1 MVCAVNAQ
9 SLLNSYEVFFP
20 ERVGHII
27 IKGDDMNDLEKKV
40 RAALIL
46 CVVLV
51 GIYLVGKCYTL
62 WERKNPGHG
71 AQLLGQA
78 YVQAG
83 GRAAG
88 MFLPGLEY
96 SREEQPDDM
105 FLAVLRTVG
114 EQFPILSFAET
125 DCGEE
130 TMVEDE
136 RTARAI
142 LEENEKLVAQ
152 KSQDEN
158 QKQAVTEENQQA
170 QNKGNEAG
178 SQSGQTDGP
187 GSGTGGSGQAD
198 GTGNGTGGSGQS
210 DGTESGAGAESG
222 QTDSAGSP
230 AGAQSGEDAQETV
243 QIPEGTAL
251 EKQVEI
257 PKEQLGDF
265 HSLLNNFFVVDPTTT
280 ALESQINA
288 QTLLGKDMELE
299 KDPEN
304 PQILIYHTHSQEGFA
319 DSVAGDTSTTVI
331 GVGDYLVQLLQERY
345 GYQVLHIT
353 DTFDIV
359 DGQLDRSAAY
369 NYAEPVIS
377 QALQEHPSVEVVID
391 LHRDG
396 VDESKRLVTEVNG
409 KQTAQVMFFNGLS
422 RTNQNG
428 EISYL
433 PNPYIEDNLAFSF
446 QLEYLAKQY
455 YPDYTRCIYLKGY
468 RYNLHLKPR
477 SLLLEVGAQ
486 TNTVEEAKNAMEPF
500 ADLLNK
506 VLSGSEDL

>member
-1 MVCAVNAQ
+1 M
-9 SLLNSYEVFFP
+9 
-20 ERVGHII
+20 

-46 CVVLV
+46 CVIVV
-51 GIYLVGKCYTL
+51 GIYLAGKCRDI
-62 WERKNPGHG
+62 WERESDGQG
-71 AQLLGQA
+71 GRILGQA

-83 GRAAG
+83 TLAAES
-88 MFLPGLEY
+88 FLPVLSYGQ
-96 SREEQPDDM
+96 EQTPED
-105 FLAVLRTVG
+105 FFSAVLRTVG
-114 EQFPILSFAET
+114 EQFPILSFQET

-130 TMVEDE
+130 EIIEDAE
-136 RTARAI
+136 TAEAI
-142 LEENEKLVAQ
+142 REENEKLIAQ
-152 KSQDEN
+152 KLEAEN
-158 QKQAVTEENQQA
+158 QAQAVTEENQQA
-170 QNKGNEAG
+170 QE
-178 SQSGQTDGP
+178 T
-187 GSGTGGSGQAD
+187 
-198 GTGNGTGGSGQS
+198 QS
-210 DGTESGAGAESG
+210 DGAAET
-222 QTDSAGSP
+222 QNET
-230 AGAQSGEDAQETV
+230 AQAQETS
-243 QIPEGTAL
+243 QIPEGTATQ
-251 EKQVEI
+251 KQVEI
-257 PKEQLGDF
+257 PREQLTDF
-265 HSLLNNFFVVDPTTT
+265 NYLLNNFFVVDPTTT

-288 QTLLGKDMELE
+288 DTLLGKDMKLE
-299 KDPEN
+299 KNPEQ

-319 DSVAGDTSTTVI
+319 DSVEGDTSTTVI

-377 QALQEHPSVEVVID
+377 QALQEHPTIEIVID

-396 VDESKRLVTEVNG
+396 VDESKHLVTEVNG
-409 KQTAQVMFFNGLS
+409 KPTAQVMFFNGLS

-455 YPDYTRCIYLKGY
+455 YPEYTRCIYLKGY

-500 ADLLNK
+500 ADLLYK
-506 VLSGSEDL
+506 VLSGNGAG

>member
-1 MVCAVNAQ
+1 M
-9 SLLNSYEVFFP
+9 
-20 ERVGHII
+20 
-27 IKGDDMNDLEKKV
+27 IKGDGMNDLEKKV

-46 CVVLV
+46 CVIVV
-51 GIYLVGKCYTL
+51 GIYLAGKCRDI
-62 WERKNPGHG
+62 WERESDGQG
-71 AQLLGQA
+71 GRILGQA

-83 GRAAG
+83 TLAAES
-88 MFLPGLEY
+88 FLPVLSYGQ
-96 SREEQPDDM
+96 EQTPED
-105 FLAVLRTVG
+105 FFSAVLRTVG
-114 EQFPILSFAET
+114 EQFPILSFQET

-130 TMVEDE
+130 EIIEDAE
-136 RTARAI
+136 TAEAI
-142 LEENEKLVAQ
+142 REENEKLIAQ
-152 KSQDEN
+152 KLEAEN
-158 QKQAVTEENQQA
+158 QAQAVTEENQQA
-170 QNKGNEAG
+170 QE
-178 SQSGQTDGP
+178 T
-187 GSGTGGSGQAD
+187 
-198 GTGNGTGGSGQS
+198 QS
-210 DGTESGAGAESG
+210 DGAAET
-222 QTDSAGSP
+222 QNET
-230 AGAQSGEDAQETV
+230 AQAQETS
-243 QIPEGTAL
+243 QIPEGTATQ
-251 EKQVEI
+251 KQVEI
-257 PKEQLGDF
+257 PREQLTDF
-265 HSLLNNFFVVDPTTT
+265 NYLLNNFFVVDPTTT
-280 ALESQINA
+280 ALESQINVD
-288 QTLLGKDMELE
+288 TLLGKDMKLE
-299 KDPEN
+299 KNPEQ

-319 DSVAGDTSTTVI
+319 DSVEGDTSTTVI

-377 QALQEHPSVEVVID
+377 QALQEHPTIEVVID

-396 VDESKRLVTEVNG
+396 VDESKHLVTEVNG
-409 KQTAQVMFFNGLS
+409 KPTAQVMFFNGLS

-455 YPDYTRCIYLKGY
+455 YPEYTRCIYLKGY

-500 ADLLNK
+500 ADLLYK
-506 VLSGSEDL
+506 VLSGDGAG

>member
-1 MVCAVNAQ
+1 M
-9 SLLNSYEVFFP
+9 
-20 ERVGHII
+20 
-27 IKGDDMNDLEKKV
+27 IKGDGMNDLEKKV

-46 CVVLV
+46 CVIVV
-51 GIYLVGKCYTL
+51 GIYLAGKCRDI
-62 WERKNPGHG
+62 WERESDGQG
-71 AQLLGQA
+71 GRILGQA

-83 GRAAG
+83 TLAAES
-88 MFLPGLEY
+88 FLPVLSYGQ
-96 SREEQPDDM
+96 EQTPED
-105 FLAVLRTVG
+105 FFSAVLRTVG
-114 EQFPILSFAET
+114 EQFPILSFQKT

-130 TMVEDE
+130 EIIEDAE
-136 RTARAI
+136 TAEAI
-142 LEENEKLVAQ
+142 REENEKLIAQ
-152 KSQDEN
+152 KLEAEN
-158 QKQAVTEENQQA
+158 QAQAVTEENQQA
-170 QNKGNEAG
+170 QE
-178 SQSGQTDGP
+178 T
-187 GSGTGGSGQAD
+187 
-198 GTGNGTGGSGQS
+198 QS
-210 DGTESGAGAESG
+210 DGAAET
-222 QTDSAGSP
+222 QNET
-230 AGAQSGEDAQETV
+230 AQAQETS
-243 QIPEGTAL
+243 QIPEGTATQ
-251 EKQVEI
+251 KQVEI
-257 PKEQLGDF
+257 PREQLTDF
-265 HSLLNNFFVVDPTTT
+265 NYLLNNFFVVDPTTT
-280 ALESQINA
+280 AL
-288 QTLLGKDMELE
+288 GKDMKLE
-299 KDPEN
+299 KNPEQ

-319 DSVAGDTSTTVI
+319 DSVEGDTSTTVI

-377 QALQEHPSVEVVID
+377 QALQEHPTIEVVID

-396 VDESKRLVTEVNG
+396 VDESKHLVTEVNG
-409 KQTAQVMFFNGLS
+409 KPTAQVMFFNGLS

-455 YPDYTRCIYLKGY
+455 YPEYTRCIYLKGY

-500 ADLLNK
+500 ADLLYK
-506 VLSGSEDL
+506 VLSGSGTG

>member
-1 MVCAVNAQ
+1 M
-9 SLLNSYEVFFP
+9 
-20 ERVGHII
+20 

-46 CVVLV
+46 CVIVV
-51 GIYLVGKCYTL
+51 GIYLAGKCRDI
-62 WERKNPGHG
+62 WERESDGQG
-71 AQLLGQA
+71 GRILGQA

-83 GRAAG
+83 TLAAES
-88 MFLPGLEY
+88 FLPVLSYGQ
-96 SREEQPDDM
+96 EQTPED
-105 FLAVLRTVG
+105 FFSAVLRTVG
-114 EQFPILSFAET
+114 EQFPILSFQET

-130 TMVEDE
+130 EIIEDAE
-136 RTARAI
+136 TAEAI
-142 LEENEKLVAQ
+142 REENEKLIAQ
-152 KSQDEN
+152 KLEAEN
-158 QKQAVTEENQQA
+158 QAQAVTEENQQA
-170 QNKGNEAG
+170 QE
-178 SQSGQTDGP
+178 T
-187 GSGTGGSGQAD
+187 
-198 GTGNGTGGSGQS
+198 QS
-210 DGTESGAGAESG
+210 DGAAET
-222 QTDSAGSP
+222 QNET
-230 AGAQSGEDAQETV
+230 AQAQETS
-243 QIPEGTAL
+243 QIPEGTATQ
-251 EKQVEI
+251 KQVEI
-257 PKEQLGDF
+257 PREQLTDF
-265 HSLLNNFFVVDPTTT
+265 NYLLNNFFVVDPTTT
-280 ALESQINA
+280 ALESQINVD
-288 QTLLGKDMELE
+288 TLLGKDMKLE
-299 KDPEN
+299 KNPEQ

-319 DSVAGDTSTTVI
+319 DSVEGDTSTTVI
-331 GVGDYLVQLLQERY
+331 GVGDYLAQLLQERY

-377 QALQEHPSVEVVID
+377 QALQEHPTIEVVID

-396 VDESKRLVTEVNG
+396 VDESKHLVTEVNG
-409 KQTAQVMFFNGLS
+409 KPTAQVMFFNGLS

-455 YPDYTRCIYLKGY
+455 YPEYTRCIYLKGY

-500 ADLLNK
+500 ADLLYK
-506 VLSGSEDL
+506 VLSGSGTG

>member
-1 MVCAVNAQ
+1 M
-9 SLLNSYEVFFP
+9 
-20 ERVGHII
+20 

-46 CVVLV
+46 CVIVA
-51 GIYLVGKCYTL
+51 GIYLAGKCRDI
-62 WERKNPGHG
+62 WERESDGQG
-71 AQLLGQA
+71 GRILGQA

-83 GRAAG
+83 TLAAES
-88 MFLPGLEY
+88 FLPVLSYGQ
-96 SREEQPDDM
+96 EQTPED
-105 FLAVLRTVG
+105 FFSAVLRTVG
-114 EQFPILSFAET
+114 EQFPILSFQET

-130 TMVEDE
+130 EIIEDAE
-136 RTARAI
+136 TAEAI
-142 LEENEKLVAQ
+142 REENEKLIAQ
-152 KSQDEN
+152 KLEAEN
-158 QKQAVTEENQQA
+158 QAQAVTEENQQA
-170 QNKGNEAG
+170 QE
-178 SQSGQTDGP
+178 T
-187 GSGTGGSGQAD
+187 
-198 GTGNGTGGSGQS
+198 QS
-210 DGTESGAGAESG
+210 DGAAET
-222 QTDSAGSP
+222 QNET
-230 AGAQSGEDAQETV
+230 AQAQETS
-243 QIPEGTAL
+243 QIPEGTATQ
-251 EKQVEI
+251 KQVEI
-257 PKEQLGDF
+257 PREQLTDF
-265 HSLLNNFFVVDPTTT
+265 NYLLNNFFVVDPTTT

-288 QTLLGKDMELE
+288 DTLLGKDMKLE
-299 KDPEN
+299 KNPEQ

-319 DSVAGDTSTTVI
+319 DSVEGDTSTTVI

-377 QALQEHPSVEVVID
+377 QALQEHPTIEVVID

-396 VDESKRLVTEVNG
+396 VDESKHLVTEVNG
-409 KQTAQVMFFNGLS
+409 KPTAQVMFFNGLS

-455 YPDYTRCIYLKGY
+455 YPEYTRCIYLKGY

-500 ADLLNK
+500 ADLLYK
-506 VLSGSEDL
+506 VLSGSGAG

>member
-1 MVCAVNAQ
+1 M
-9 SLLNSYEVFFP
+9 
-20 ERVGHII
+20 
-27 IKGDDMNDLEKKV
+27 IKGDGMNDLEKKV

-46 CVVLV
+46 CVIVV
-51 GIYLVGKCYTL
+51 GIYLAGKCRDI
-62 WERKNPGHG
+62 WERESDGQG
-71 AQLLGQA
+71 GRILGQA

-83 GRAAG
+83 TLAAES
-88 MFLPGLEY
+88 FLPVLSYGQ
-96 SREEQPDDM
+96 EQTPED
-105 FLAVLRTVG
+105 FFSAVLRTVG
-114 EQFPILSFAET
+114 EQFPILSFQET

-130 TMVEDE
+130 EIIEDAE
-136 RTARAI
+136 TAEAI
-142 LEENEKLVAQ
+142 REENEKLIAQ
-152 KSQDEN
+152 KLEAEN
-158 QKQAVTEENQQA
+158 QAQAVTEENQQA
-170 QNKGNEAG
+170 QE
-178 SQSGQTDGP
+178 T
-187 GSGTGGSGQAD
+187 
-198 GTGNGTGGSGQS
+198 QS
-210 DGTESGAGAESG
+210 DGAAET
-222 QTDSAGSP
+222 QNET
-230 AGAQSGEDAQETV
+230 AQAQETS
-243 QIPEGTAL
+243 QIPEGTATQ
-251 EKQVEI
+251 KQVEI
-257 PKEQLGDF
+257 PREQLTDF
-265 HSLLNNFFVVDPTTT
+265 NYLLNNFFVVDPTTT
-280 ALESQINA
+280 ALESQINVD
-288 QTLLGKDMELE
+288 TLLGKDMKLE
-299 KDPEN
+299 KNPEQ

-319 DSVAGDTSTTVI
+319 DSVEGDTSTTVI

-377 QALQEHPSVEVVID
+377 QALQEHPTIEVVID

-396 VDESKRLVTEVNG
+396 VDESKHLVTEVNG
-409 KQTAQVMFFNGLS
+409 KPTAQVMFFNGLS

-455 YPDYTRCIYLKGY
+455 YPEYTRCIYLKGY

-500 ADLLNK
+500 ADLLYK
-506 VLSGSEDL
+506 VLSGNGAG

>member
-1 MVCAVNAQ
+1 M
-9 SLLNSYEVFFP
+9 
-20 ERVGHII
+20 

-40 RAALIL
+40 RVALIL
-46 CVVLV
+46 CVIVV
-51 GIYLVGKCYTL
+51 GIYLAGKCRDI
-62 WERKNPGHG
+62 WERESDGQG
-71 AQLLGQA
+71 GRILGQA

-83 GRAAG
+83 TLAAES
-88 MFLPGLEY
+88 FLPVLSYGQ
-96 SREEQPDDM
+96 EQTPED
-105 FLAVLRTVG
+105 FFSAVLRTVG
-114 EQFPILSFAET
+114 EQFPILSFQET

-130 TMVEDE
+130 EIIEDAE
-136 RTARAI
+136 TAEAI
-142 LEENEKLVAQ
+142 REENEKLIAQ
-152 KSQDEN
+152 KLEAEN
-158 QKQAVTEENQQA
+158 QAQAVTEENQQA
-170 QNKGNEAG
+170 QE
-178 SQSGQTDGP
+178 T
-187 GSGTGGSGQAD
+187 
-198 GTGNGTGGSGQS
+198 QS
-210 DGTESGAGAESG
+210 DGAAET
-222 QTDSAGSP
+222 QNET
-230 AGAQSGEDAQETV
+230 AQAQETS
-243 QIPEGTAL
+243 QIPEGTATQ
-251 EKQVEI
+251 KKVEI
-257 PKEQLGDF
+257 PREQLTDF
-265 HSLLNNFFVVDPTTT
+265 NYLLNNFFVVDPTTT
-280 ALESQINA
+280 ALESQINVD
-288 QTLLGKDMELE
+288 TLLGKDMKLE
-299 KDPEN
+299 KNPEQ

-319 DSVAGDTSTTVI
+319 DSVEGDTSTTVI

-377 QALQEHPSVEVVID
+377 QALQEHPTIEVVID

-396 VDESKRLVTEVNG
+396 VDESKHLVTEVNG
-409 KQTAQVMFFNGLS
+409 KPTAQVMFFNGLS

-455 YPDYTRCIYLKGY
+455 YPEYTRCIYLKGY

-500 ADLLNK
+500 ADLLYK
-506 VLSGSEDL
+506 VLSGDGAG

>member
-1 MVCAVNAQ
+1 M
-9 SLLNSYEVFFP
+9 
-20 ERVGHII
+20 
-27 IKGDDMNDLEKKV
+27 IKGDGMNDLEKKV

-46 CVVLV
+46 CVIVV
-51 GIYLVGKCYTL
+51 GIYLAGKCRDI
-62 WERKNPGHG
+62 WERESDGQG
-71 AQLLGQA
+71 GRILGQA

-83 GRAAG
+83 TLAAES
-88 MFLPGLEY
+88 FLPVLSYGQ
-96 SREEQPDDM
+96 EQTPED
-105 FLAVLRTVG
+105 FFSAVLRTVG
-114 EQFPILSFAET
+114 EQFPILSFQET

-130 TMVEDE
+130 EIIEDAE
-136 RTARAI
+136 TAEAI
-142 LEENEKLVAQ
+142 REENEKLIAQ
-152 KSQDEN
+152 KLEAEN
-158 QKQAVTEENQQA
+158 QAQAVTEENQQA
-170 QNKGNEAG
+170 QE
-178 SQSGQTDGP
+178 T
-187 GSGTGGSGQAD
+187 
-198 GTGNGTGGSGQS
+198 QS
-210 DGTESGAGAESG
+210 DGAAET
-222 QTDSAGSP
+222 QNET
-230 AGAQSGEDAQETV
+230 AQAQETS
-243 QIPEGTAL
+243 QIPEGTATQ
-251 EKQVEI
+251 KQVEI
-257 PKEQLGDF
+257 PREQLTDF
-265 HSLLNNFFVVDPTTT
+265 NYLLNNFFVVDPTTT
-280 ALESQINA
+280 ALESQINVD
-288 QTLLGKDMELE
+288 TLLGKDMKLE
-299 KDPEN
+299 KNPEQ

-319 DSVAGDTSTTVI
+319 DSVEGDTSTTVI

-377 QALQEHPSVEVVID
+377 QALQEHPTIEVVID

-396 VDESKRLVTEVNG
+396 VDESKHLVTEVNG
-409 KQTAQVMFFNGLS
+409 KPTAQVMFFNGLS

-455 YPDYTRCIYLKGY
+455 YPEYTRCIYLKGY

-500 ADLLNK
+500 ADLLYK
-506 VLSGSEDL
+506 VLSGSGTG

>member
-1 MVCAVNAQ
+1 M
-9 SLLNSYEVFFP
+9 
-20 ERVGHII
+20 

-46 CVVLV
+46 CVIVA
-51 GIYLVGKCYTL
+51 GIYLAGKCRDI
-62 WERKNPGHG
+62 WERESDGQG
-71 AQLLGQA
+71 GRILGQA

-83 GRAAG
+83 TLAAES
-88 MFLPGLEY
+88 FLPVLSYGQ
-96 SREEQPDDM
+96 EQTPED
-105 FLAVLRTVG
+105 FFSAVLRTVG
-114 EQFPILSFAET
+114 EQFPILSFQET

-130 TMVEDE
+130 EIIEDAE
-136 RTARAI
+136 TAEAI
-142 LEENEKLVAQ
+142 REENEKLIAQ
-152 KSQDEN
+152 KLEAEN
-158 QKQAVTEENQQA
+158 QAQAVTEENQQA
-170 QNKGNEAG
+170 QE
-178 SQSGQTDGP
+178 T
-187 GSGTGGSGQAD
+187 
-198 GTGNGTGGSGQS
+198 QS
-210 DGTESGAGAESG
+210 DGAAET
-222 QTDSAGSP
+222 QNET
-230 AGAQSGEDAQETV
+230 AQAQETS
-243 QIPEGTAL
+243 QIPEGTATQ
-251 EKQVEI
+251 KQVEI
-257 PKEQLGDF
+257 PREQLTDF
-265 HSLLNNFFVVDPTTT
+265 NYLLNNFFVVDPTTT

-288 QTLLGKDMELE
+288 DTLLGKDMKLE
-299 KDPEN
+299 KNPEQ

-319 DSVAGDTSTTVI
+319 DSVEGDTSTTVI

-377 QALQEHPSVEVVID
+377 QALQEHPTIEVVID

-396 VDESKRLVTEVNG
+396 VDESKHLVTEVNG
-409 KQTAQVMFFNGLS
+409 KPTAQVMFFNGLS

-455 YPDYTRCIYLKGY
+455 YPEYTRCIYLKGY

-500 ADLLNK
+500 ADLLYK
-506 VLSGSEDL
+506 VLSGNGAG

>member
-1 MVCAVNAQ
+1 M
-9 SLLNSYEVFFP
+9 
-20 ERVGHII
+20 
-27 IKGDDMNDLEKKV
+27 IKGDGMNDLEKKV

-46 CVVLV
+46 CVIVV
-51 GIYLVGKCYTL
+51 GIYLAGKCRDI
-62 WERKNPGHG
+62 WERESDGQG
-71 AQLLGQA
+71 GRILGQA

-83 GRAAG
+83 TLAAES
-88 MFLPGLEY
+88 FLPVLSYGQ
-96 SREEQPDDM
+96 EQTPED
-105 FLAVLRTVG
+105 FFSAVLRTVG
-114 EQFPILSFAET
+114 EQFPILSFQET

-130 TMVEDE
+130 EIIEDAE
-136 RTARAI
+136 TAEAI
-142 LEENEKLVAQ
+142 REENEKLIAQ
-152 KSQDEN
+152 KLEAEN
-158 QKQAVTEENQQA
+158 QAQAVTEENQQA
-170 QNKGNEAG
+170 QETQSNGAAETQNE
-178 SQSGQTDGP
+178 T
-187 GSGTGGSGQAD
+187 
-198 GTGNGTGGSGQS
+198 
-210 DGTESGAGAESG
+210 
-222 QTDSAGSP
+222 
-230 AGAQSGEDAQETV
+230 AQAQETS
-243 QIPEGTAL
+243 QIPEGTATQ
-251 EKQVEI
+251 KQVEI
-257 PKEQLGDF
+257 PREQLTDF
-265 HSLLNNFFVVDPTTT
+265 NYLLNNFFVVDPTTT

-288 QTLLGKDMELE
+288 DTLLGKDMKLE
-299 KDPEN
+299 KNPEQ

-319 DSVAGDTSTTVI
+319 DSVEGDTSTTVI

-377 QALQEHPSVEVVID
+377 QALQEHPTIEIVID

-396 VDESKRLVTEVNG
+396 VDESKHLVTEVNG
-409 KQTAQVMFFNGLS
+409 KPTAQVMFFNGLS

-455 YPDYTRCIYLKGY
+455 YPEYTRCIYLKGY

-500 ADLLNK
+500 ADLLYK
-506 VLSGSEDL
+506 VLSGSGTG

>member
-1 MVCAVNAQ
+1 M
-9 SLLNSYEVFFP
+9 
-20 ERVGHII
+20 

-46 CVVLV
+46 CVIVV
-51 GIYLVGKCYTL
+51 GIYLAGKCRDI
-62 WERKNPGHG
+62 WERESDGQG
-71 AQLLGQA
+71 GRILGQA

-83 GRAAG
+83 TLAAES
-88 MFLPGLEY
+88 FLPVLSYGQ
-96 SREEQPDDM
+96 EQTPED
-105 FLAVLRTVG
+105 FFSAVLRTVG
-114 EQFPILSFAET
+114 EQFPILSFQET

-130 TMVEDE
+130 EIIEDAE
-136 RTARAI
+136 TAEAI
-142 LEENEKLVAQ
+142 REENEKLIAQ
-152 KSQDEN
+152 KLEAEN
-158 QKQAVTEENQQA
+158 QAQAVTEENQQA
-170 QNKGNEAG
+170 QE
-178 SQSGQTDGP
+178 T
-187 GSGTGGSGQAD
+187 
-198 GTGNGTGGSGQS
+198 QS
-210 DGTESGAGAESG
+210 DGAAET
-222 QTDSAGSP
+222 QNET
-230 AGAQSGEDAQETV
+230 AQAQETS
-243 QIPEGTAL
+243 QIPEGTATQ
-251 EKQVEI
+251 KQVEI
-257 PKEQLGDF
+257 PREQLTDF
-265 HSLLNNFFVVDPTTT
+265 NYLLNNFFVVDPTTT
-280 ALESQINA
+280 ALESQINVD
-288 QTLLGKDMELE
+288 TLLGKDMKLE
-299 KDPEN
+299 KNPEQ

-319 DSVAGDTSTTVI
+319 DSVEGDTSTTVI

-377 QALQEHPSVEVVID
+377 QALQEHPTIEVVID

-396 VDESKRLVTEVNG
+396 VDESKHLVTEVNG
-409 KQTAQVMFFNGLS
+409 KPTAQVMFFNGLS

-455 YPDYTRCIYLKGY
+455 YPEYTRCIYLKGY

-500 ADLLNK
+500 ADLLYK
-506 VLSGSEDL
+506 VLSGDGAG

>member
-1 MVCAVNAQ
+1 M
-9 SLLNSYEVFFP
+9 
-20 ERVGHII
+20 

-46 CVVLV
+46 CVIVV
-51 GIYLVGKCYTL
+51 GIYLAGKCRDI
-62 WERKNPGHG
+62 WERESDGQG
-71 AQLLGQA
+71 GRILGQA

-83 GRAAG
+83 TLAAES
-88 MFLPGLEY
+88 FLPVLSYGQ
-96 SREEQPDDM
+96 EQTPED
-105 FLAVLRTVG
+105 FFSAVLRTVG
-114 EQFPILSFAET
+114 EQFPILSFQET

-130 TMVEDE
+130 EIIEDAE
-136 RTARAI
+136 TAEAI
-142 LEENEKLVAQ
+142 REENEKLIAQ
-152 KSQDEN
+152 KLEAEN
-158 QKQAVTEENQQA
+158 QAQAVTEENQQA
-170 QNKGNEAG
+170 QE
-178 SQSGQTDGP
+178 T
-187 GSGTGGSGQAD
+187 
-198 GTGNGTGGSGQS
+198 QS
-210 DGTESGAGAESG
+210 DGAAET
-222 QTDSAGSP
+222 QNET
-230 AGAQSGEDAQETV
+230 AQAQETS
-243 QIPEGTAL
+243 QIPEGTATQ
-251 EKQVEI
+251 KQVEI
-257 PKEQLGDF
+257 PREQLTDF
-265 HSLLNNFFVVDPTTT
+265 NYLLNNFFVVDPTTT

-288 QTLLGKDMELE
+288 DTLLGKDMKLE
-299 KDPEN
+299 KNPEQ

-319 DSVAGDTSTTVI
+319 DSVEGDTSTTVI
-331 GVGDYLVQLLQERY
+331 GVGDYLVQLLQEQY

-353 DTFDIV
+353 DTFDLV

-377 QALQEHPSVEVVID
+377 QALQEHPTIEVVID

-396 VDESKRLVTEVNG
+396 VDESKHLVTEVNG
-409 KQTAQVMFFNGLS
+409 KPTAQVMFFNGLS

-455 YPDYTRCIYLKGY
+455 YPEYTRCIYLKGY

-500 ADLLNK
+500 ADLLYK
-506 VLSGSEDL
+506 VLSGNGAG

>member
-1 MVCAVNAQ
+1 M
-9 SLLNSYEVFFP
+9 
-20 ERVGHII
+20 
-27 IKGDDMNDLEKKV
+27 IKGDGMNDLEKKV

-46 CVVLV
+46 CVIVV
-51 GIYLVGKCYTL
+51 GIYLAGKCRDI
-62 WERKNPGHG
+62 WERESDGQG
-71 AQLLGQA
+71 GRILGQA

-83 GRAAG
+83 TLAAES
-88 MFLPGLEY
+88 FLPVLSYGQ
-96 SREEQPDDM
+96 EQTPED
-105 FLAVLRTVG
+105 FFSAVLRTVG
-114 EQFPILSFAET
+114 EQFPLLSFQET

-130 TMVEDE
+130 EIIEDAE
-136 RTARAI
+136 TAEAI
-142 LEENEKLVAQ
+142 REENEKLIAQ
-152 KSQDEN
+152 KLEAEN
-158 QKQAVTEENQQA
+158 QAQAVTEENQQA
-170 QNKGNEAG
+170 QE
-178 SQSGQTDGP
+178 T
-187 GSGTGGSGQAD
+187 
-198 GTGNGTGGSGQS
+198 QS
-210 DGTESGAGAESG
+210 DGAAET
-222 QTDSAGSP
+222 QNET
-230 AGAQSGEDAQETV
+230 AQAQETS
-243 QIPEGTAL
+243 QIPEGTATQ
-251 EKQVEI
+251 KQVEI
-257 PKEQLGDF
+257 PREQLTDF
-265 HSLLNNFFVVDPTTT
+265 NYLLNNFFVVDPTTT
-280 ALESQINA
+280 ALESQINVD
-288 QTLLGKDMELE
+288 TLLGKDMKLE
-299 KDPEN
+299 KNPEQ

-319 DSVAGDTSTTVI
+319 DSVEGDTSTTVI

-377 QALQEHPSVEVVID
+377 QALQEHPTIEVVID

-396 VDESKRLVTEVNG
+396 VDESKHLVTEVNG
-409 KQTAQVMFFNGLS
+409 KPTAQVMFFNGLS

-455 YPDYTRCIYLKGY
+455 YPEYTRCIYLKGY

-500 ADLLNK
+500 ADLLYK
-506 VLSGSEDL
+506 VLSGDGAG

>member
-1 MVCAVNAQ
+1 M
-9 SLLNSYEVFFP
+9 
-20 ERVGHII
+20 
-27 IKGDDMNDLEKKV
+27 IKGDGMNDLEKKV

-46 CVVLV
+46 CVIVV
-51 GIYLVGKCYTL
+51 GIYLAGKCRDI
-62 WERKNPGHG
+62 WERESDGQG
-71 AQLLGQA
+71 GRILGQA

-83 GRAAG
+83 TLAAG
-88 MFLPGLEY
+88 SFLPVLSYGQ
-96 SREEQPDDM
+96 EQTPED
-105 FLAVLRTVG
+105 FFSAVLRTVG
-114 EQFPILSFAET
+114 EQFPILSFQET

-130 TMVEDE
+130 EIIEDAE
-136 RTARAI
+136 TAEAI
-142 LEENEKLVAQ
+142 REENEKLIAQ
-152 KSQDEN
+152 KLEAEN
-158 QKQAVTEENQQA
+158 QAQAVTEENQQA
-170 QNKGNEAG
+170 QE
-178 SQSGQTDGP
+178 T
-187 GSGTGGSGQAD
+187 
-198 GTGNGTGGSGQS
+198 QS
-210 DGTESGAGAESG
+210 DGAAET
-222 QTDSAGSP
+222 QNET
-230 AGAQSGEDAQETV
+230 AQAQETS
-243 QIPEGTAL
+243 QIPEGTATQ
-251 EKQVEI
+251 KQVEI
-257 PKEQLGDF
+257 PREQLTDF
-265 HSLLNNFFVVDPTTT
+265 NYLLNNFFVVDPTTT
-280 ALESQINA
+280 ALESQINVD
-288 QTLLGKDMELE
+288 TLLGKDMKLE
-299 KDPEN
+299 KNPEQ

-319 DSVAGDTSTTVI
+319 DSVEGDTSTTVI

-377 QALQEHPSVEVVID
+377 QALQEHPTIEVVID

-396 VDESKRLVTEVNG
+396 VDESKHLVTEVNG
-409 KQTAQVMFFNGLS
+409 KPTAQVMFFNGLS

-455 YPDYTRCIYLKGY
+455 YPEYTRCIYLKGY

-500 ADLLNK
+500 ADLLYK
-506 VLSGSEDL
+506 VLSGNGAG